1 MWSEIVMEAMCL
13 EGMEVGQLPDKSEL
27 GGGMAMRCIEWM
39 RMDNLYPVH
48 IVTMDKHRY
57 AYLIGSKQS

>member
-1 MWSEIVMEAMCL
+1 MEAMCL

-39 RMDNLYPVH
+39 RMDHLDTTYHVA
-48 IVTMDKHRY
+48 MDKQRRV
-57 AYLIGSKQS
+57 YLISRE